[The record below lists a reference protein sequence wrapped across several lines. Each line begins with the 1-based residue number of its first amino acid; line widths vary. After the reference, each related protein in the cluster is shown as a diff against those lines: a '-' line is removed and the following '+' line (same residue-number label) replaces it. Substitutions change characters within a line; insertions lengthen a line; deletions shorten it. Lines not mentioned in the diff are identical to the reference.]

1 MDPKKMKII
10 KSQLREIIREEIQNL
25 KEGLPWERELDEGW
39 FSDLSAKAKQTYLK
53 ANPNSKYA
61 KDVKSGERDA
71 PMTGKEKATQAD
83 RETQVKK
90 DKEDKAK
97 KQAAA
102 KRIKQERGYAKAA
115 FRDQPQALAFVSD
128 DPAERKQAMKNVTD
142 QLLKKTGFELYPRR
156 IELAIEGGMMD
167 EFQLMSPDGGPL
179 GDLLQNPNKK
189 TLKAFDDAL
198 RSEQGYGME
207 QSLFGV
213 SAKKQAKKAKE
224 KDRDDDSSKRNKS
237 DYGSTFKKMAGG
249 GF

>member
-1 MDPKKMKII
+1 MDLKKMKII

-71 PMTGKEKATQAD
+71 PMTGKEKATHQAAEKEK
-83 RETQVKK
+83 ETQAKAA
-90 DKEDKAK
+90 DKAADEDQKWRERSYVRAEFEDK
-97 KQAAA
+97 KQAV
-102 KRIKQERGYAKAA
+102 
-115 FRDQPQALAFVSD
+115 AFVSD

-249 GF
+249 RF

>member
-128 DPAERKQAMKNVTD
+128 DPVERKQAMKNVTD
-142 QLLKKTGFELYPRR
+142 QLLKKTGFKLYPVK
-156 IELAIEGGMMD
+156 IEQAIESGWMD
-167 EFQLMSPDGGPL
+167 DVELTGPL
-179 GDLLQNPNKK
+179 GDLLENPNKK
-189 TLKAFDDAL
+189 TLKAFDDAV
-198 RSEQGYGME
+198 RAEKGYGME
-207 QSLFGV
+207 QSLFGT
-213 SAKKQAKKAKE
+213 SAKKAKE
-224 KDRDDDSSKRNKS
+224 KDSRDVSKRDKDDSKRNKS
-237 DYGSTFKKMAGG
+237 DYRSTFKKMAGG

>member
-90 DKEDKAK
+90 DNVDNYELEANDNAAEDTSTEFIDIVSNGFKNRDTTDPNVA
-97 KQAAA
+97 
-102 KRIKQERGYAKAA
+102 ETYLYMA
-115 FRDQPQALAFVSD
+115 FAS
-128 DPAERKQAMKNVTD
+128 
-142 QLLKKTGFELYPRR
+142 
-156 IELAIEGGMMD
+156 
-167 EFQLMSPDGGPL
+167 SP
-179 GDLLQNPNKK
+179 
-189 TLKAFDDAL
+189 
-198 RSEQGYGME
+198 
-207 QSLFGV
+207 
-213 SAKKQAKKAKE
+213 
-224 KDRDDDSSKRNKS
+224 
-237 DYGSTFKKMAGG
+237 FKYSNAR
-249 GF
+249 